1 MAGKVRAAS
10 SRSTGGFSGRSQA
23 GLLKTALAC
32 SAAFV
37 LVATPAAAE
46 TLTEAMAMA
55 YDTNPN
61 LRAARAQLRA
71 TDENVAIAMSGWR
84 PSIVVNGEV
93 TRQGT
98 KTVNPSGV
106 VAGGGSSIGG
116 GTTIPTVT
124 GSRTITYE
132 QMAVQATQP
141 IFRGF
146 KTVAGVAAAK
156 NQVQAERARLQATE
170 AQVLLQV
177 ATVYNDMLEARALVD
192 LNQNQVSVF
201 NRQLE
206 ATQDRFR
213 VGELTRTDVSQ
224 AEASLSGAR
233 AALVQAQG
241 RLEQARASYLNVV
254 GKTPENLEIPPL
266 PQNLPSSED
275 ESVDRAIKVNP
286 SYLAA
291 DFSARAADDN
301 IRVVQ
306 GDLLPSAQLVG
317 QWARGWNTVSSDSK
331 VTVWSG
337 GAQVTVPIYQQGAEW
352 ARLRQAKS
360 VYGQA
365 RLQSDAAR
373 RDARTQAIASWN
385 TLQATIAAQS
395 SIDAQIK
402 ANEIATEGVA
412 REAEV
417 GSRTVIDLLISQ
429 QTLLNAQ
436 VSAVQN
442 RNDQQIA
449 AYQLLAATGRLTAGD
464 LGLGVKIFDAEDHYK
479 DVRSQ
484 PFGWNGEANADGRLK
499 GEP

>member
-1 MAGKVRAAS
+1 MGSQAGKVS
-10 SRSTGGFSGRSQA
+10 SAIRRSGF
-23 GLLKTALAC
+23 GLSKAALAC
-32 SAAFV
+32 GAA
-37 LVATPAAAE
+37 LVFAATPAMAE
-46 TLTEAMAMA
+46 TLTEAMALA

-84 PSIVVNGEV
+84 PTIIINGNA

-106 VAGGGSSIGG
+106 IAGG
-116 GTTIPTVT
+116 GTTIGGATTVPTVT
-124 GSRTITYE
+124 GSRTLTYE
-132 QMAVQATQP
+132 QLSATITQP

-146 KTVAGVAAAK
+146 KTVAGVAQAK
-156 NQVQAERARLQATE
+156 NQVKAERARLQATE

-177 ATVYNDMLEARALVD
+177 ATVYNDVLEAKALVD
-192 LNQNQVSVF
+192 LNQNQAQVF
-201 NRQLE
+201 KRQLE

-224 AEASLSGAR
+224 AEASLSGAK

-241 RLEQARASYLNVV
+241 RLEQARASYLNTV
-254 GKTPENLEIPPL
+254 GKAPENLENPAL
-266 PQNLPSSED
+266 PQNLPGSEA
-275 ESVDRAIKVNP
+275 EAVDRAIKINP
-286 SYLAA
+286 TYLAA
-291 DFSARAADDN
+291 DFTARAADEN

-306 GDLLPSAQLVG
+306 GDLLPSVDLIG
-317 QWARGWNTVSSDSK
+317 QVARGWNTISKSSTVD
-331 VTVWSG
+331 VWSG
-337 GAQVTVPIYQQGAEW
+337 GAQVTVPIYQSGAEW

-360 VYGQA
+360 LYGQA
-365 RLQSDAAR
+365 RLQSDQAR

-385 TLQATIAAQS
+385 TLQATIAADS
-395 SIDAQIK
+395 SIEAQIK

-429 QTLLNAQ
+429 QTLLSSQ

-442 RNDQQIA
+442 RHDQQVA

-464 LGLGVKIFDAEDHYK
+464 LGLGVSIFDAEEHYK
-479 DVRSQ
+479 NVRSQ
-484 PFGWNGEANADGRLK
+484 PIGWNSEANADGRLK